1 MTEELAL
8 RDDPLSVEEIKAH
21 VRLIQQVMKEV
32 MIEGVHYGTIPG
44 CGPKPTLLK
53 PGAEKLCST
62 FRLAPEILVDDISS
76 GNDASYRV
84 TVRMKNM
91 AGDFLGAGVGECSSN
106 EDKYKW
112 KKAFNNKE
120 WEETPED
127 QRREKWRTYKGKEYK
142 AKQILTNPA
151 DEANTVLKM
160 AKKRALVDGVLTCT
174 AASDIFE
181 QDKEDFDQ
189 NGDKQQGKP
198 KVKNPQSKSKKK
210 PPGEEETVTPET
222 VSDVFT
228 QDEPVSDEE
237 FRGRISAMLLNMCN
251 SKLDEIP
258 VMLKEYTT
266 FQGDKGEV
274 FRTDVDKLTGKYLQS
289 TYGKIKK
296 DWKAAGF
303 GQDTKQEIENEKEPG
318 SDG

>member
-1 MTEELAL
+1 
-8 RDDPLSVEEIKAH
+8 
-21 VRLIQQVMKEV
+21 
-32 MIEGVHYGTIPG
+32 
-44 CGPKPTLLK
+44 
-53 PGAEKLCST
+53 
-62 FRLAPEILVDDISS
+62 
-76 GNDASYRV
+76 
-84 TVRMKNM
+84 MKNM

-127 QRREKWRTYKGKEYK
+127 QRREKWRTYKEKEYK

-198 KVKNPQSKSKKK
+198 KVQKPQSKSSKKETK
-210 PPGEEETVTPET
+210 NTDGPPPAMPPGEEEAVTPET
-222 VSDVFT
+222 VKDVFT
-228 QDEPVSDEE
+228 QDEPVTDEDL
-237 FRGRISAMLLNMCN
+237 RDRISSMLFDMCEGAPD
-251 SKLDEIP
+251 KITE
-258 VMLKEYTT
+258 MLKKYTT

-274 FRTDVDKLTGKYLQS
+274 SCTDITRLKGKWLKT
-289 TYGKIKK
+289 TYGNVKK
-296 DWKAAGF
+296 AWEES
-303 GQDTKQEIENEKEPG
+303 TREPG